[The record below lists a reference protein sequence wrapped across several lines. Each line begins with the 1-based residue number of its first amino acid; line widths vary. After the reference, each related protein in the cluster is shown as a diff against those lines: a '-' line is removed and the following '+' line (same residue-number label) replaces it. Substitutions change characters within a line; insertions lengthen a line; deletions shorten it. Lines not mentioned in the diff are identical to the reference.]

1 MEHPTKL
8 FAGAMRPG
16 DRMDNAPL
24 ESADWRAA
32 ENACR
37 ELHAI
42 GMPRVNLL
50 LTGRPLAIEYLLNGF
65 EIDFAEPIT
74 SWDPGEPLVLPLV
87 EGGTI
92 FLRNVG
98 AMPLDDQQRLL
109 QWLNAAMGRTQV
121 ISTTTRSLI
130 GQVLAGDFND
140 TLYYRLNTVS
150 VDVTI

>member
-8 FAGAMRPG
+8 FAGAMRQG
-16 DRMDNAPL
+16 DRVDNVSL
-24 ESADWRAA
+24 ESADRRAA
-32 ENACR
+32 ENAYR

-50 LTGRPLAIEYLLNGF
+50 LTGRPLAIDYLLNSFDIGY
-65 EIDFAEPIT
+65 AEPVLT
-74 SWDPGEPLVLPLV
+74 WEPGEPLVLPFA

-92 FLRNVG
+92 LLRNVG
-98 AMPLDDQQRLL
+98 AMALDDQQRLL

-121 ISTTTRSLI
+121 ISTTARSLM

-150 VDVTI
+150 VDVTL